1 MPSHTVLVTGHTFR
15 RVAGDHVARL
25 EAAGCETRTSPYDRG
40 ATEEELLPL
49 VADVEAVLAGTD
61 AFSRRVF
68 EHAPRL
74 RIVSRFGVGYDAI
87 DVPAATEHGV
97 WVTTTPGTNE
107 LSVADHTIALLLGL
121 ARHLVPVANLTRAG
135 QWERAIGL
143 ELSGA
148 VLGLIGFGRIG
159 RQVALRARACGMEVL
174 VYDVEPDEGAAAALG
189 VRYASLD
196 EVLSAADFLSLH
208 APATAGTR
216 RLIDARALSLMK
228 PTAYLINTARGDLV
242 DEPALVEALSEGRL
256 AGAGLDVFAQ
266 EPPDEANPLLALPN
280 VLATPHIAGITEQSA
295 QRMATLSVDNI
306 LAVLEGR
313 RPPHPVNEPRPRP
326 R

>member
-1 MPSHTVLVTGHTFR
+1 MPSHTVLVTSHTFR
-15 RVAGDHVARL
+15 RVSGDHVSRL
-25 EAAGCETRTSPYDRG
+25 EAAGCRLLTSPHNRG

-49 VADVEAVLAGTD
+49 VGDVEAVLAGTD
-61 AFSRRVF
+61 AFTRRVF
-68 EHAPRL
+68 ERAPRL

-87 DVPAATEHGV
+87 DVPAATDHGV

-107 LSVADHTIALLLGL
+107 LSVADHTIALLLAL

-135 QWERAIGL
+135 QWERAFGR

-159 RQVALRARACGMEVL
+159 RQVAQRARACGMELL
-174 VYDVEPDEGAAAALG
+174 VYDVAPDAAAAAAVG
-189 VRYASLD
+189 ARFAPLD
-196 EVLSAADFLSLH
+196 EVLATADVVSLH

-216 RLIDARALSLMK
+216 RLIDARALALMK

-242 DEPALVEALSEGRL
+242 DEPALAEALREGRL

-280 VLATPHIAGITEQSA
+280 VLATPHVAGITEQSA
-295 QRMATLSVDNI
+295 QRMARLAVENI
-306 LAVLEGR
+306 LAVLAGR
-313 RPPHPVNEPRPRP
+313 RPPYPVNEPRPR
-326 R
+326 

>member
-1 MPSHTVLVTGHTFR
+1 MPEHAVLVTGQTFQ
-15 RVAGDHVARL
+15 RVPGDHVARL
-25 EAAGCETRTSPYDRG
+25 EAAGCRVRSSPYVRG
-40 ATEEELLPL
+40 PSEAELLPL
-49 VADVEAVLAGTD
+49 LADVEAVLAGTHP
-61 AFSRRVF
+61 FTRRVF
-68 EHAPRL
+68 ESAPRL
-74 RIVSRFGVGYDAI
+74 RVVSRFGVGYDAI

-97 WVTTTPGTNE
+97 WITTTPGTNE

-121 ARHLVPVANLTRAG
+121 ARHLVPLANLTRAG
-135 QWERAIGL
+135 QWERAIGI

-159 RQVALRARACGMEVL
+159 RQVATRARACGMELL
-174 VYDVEPDEGAAAALG
+174 VYDVAPDAAAGAALG
-189 VRYASLD
+189 ARFAPLD
-196 EVLSAADFLSLH
+196 EVLATADFVSLH
-208 APATAGTR
+208 APATTGTR
-216 RLIDARALSLMK
+216 GLINARTLALMK

-242 DEPALVEALSEGRL
+242 DEPALAAALRGGRL

-295 QRMATLSVDNI
+295 QRMARLAVENI
-306 LAVLEGR
+306 LAVLEGG
-313 RPPHPVNEPRPRP
+313 RPPYPVNEPRR